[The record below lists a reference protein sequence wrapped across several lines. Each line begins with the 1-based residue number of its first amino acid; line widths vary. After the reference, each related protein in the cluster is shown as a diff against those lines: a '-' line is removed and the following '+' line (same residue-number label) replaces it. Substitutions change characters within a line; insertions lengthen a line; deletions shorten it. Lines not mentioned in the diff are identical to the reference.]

1 MVFLVD
7 NHLLTIIATFI
18 HYYIIYSRMPIK
30 SIQKYE
36 IQMIIEYFILFF
48 CFFCLKSRNYS
59 VNFFVDS
66 FGYVK

>member
-1 MVFLVD
+1 
-7 NHLLTIIATFI
+7 
-18 HYYIIYSRMPIK
+18 MPIK

-36 IQMIIEYFILFF
+36 IQMIIEYFILFIGF
-48 CFFCLKSRNYS
+48 LCLKSIYRNNS

>member
-1 MVFLVD
+1 
-7 NHLLTIIATFI
+7 
-18 HYYIIYSRMPIK
+18 MPIK

-48 CFFCLKSRNYS
+48 FFFCLKSIYRNYS
-59 VNFFVDS
+59 VNFFVNS